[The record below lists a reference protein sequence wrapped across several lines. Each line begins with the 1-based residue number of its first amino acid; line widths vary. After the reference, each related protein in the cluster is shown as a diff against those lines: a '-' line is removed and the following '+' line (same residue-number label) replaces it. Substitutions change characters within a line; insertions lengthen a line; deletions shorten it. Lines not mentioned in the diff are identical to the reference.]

1 VMSLRVT
8 APGAVIA
15 PREPLLD
22 IVPAREK
29 LVIDARIEPRDIEH
43 VHVGGAAE
51 VRMISDDVRHS
62 PLLPAK
68 VTFVSADRVAQP
80 ETGKSWFDVT
90 VEVDAQALSQREPA
104 LRLSAG
110 MSAEV
115 YVTTAERTLFE
126 YLAKPLR
133 AFSQRTLREPN

>member
-1 VMSLRVT
+1 
-8 APGAVIA
+8 
-15 PREPLLD
+15 
-22 IVPAREK
+22 
-29 LVIDARIEPRDIEH
+29 
-43 VHVGGAAE
+43 
-51 VRMISDDVRHS
+51 MISDDVRHS

-110 MSAEV
+110 MPAEV

-126 YLAKPLR
+126 SLARPLR
-133 AFSQRTLREPN
+133 AFSQRALREPN